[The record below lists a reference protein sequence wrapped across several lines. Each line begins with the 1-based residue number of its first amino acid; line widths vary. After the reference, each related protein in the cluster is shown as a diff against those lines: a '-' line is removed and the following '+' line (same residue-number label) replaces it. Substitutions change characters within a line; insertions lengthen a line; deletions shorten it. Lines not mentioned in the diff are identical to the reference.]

1 MPTHRL
7 APMGEERNSQ
17 SHKALWWSCLVSL
30 ILLVV
35 FAWLQVS
42 RSAVMELKAQWLW
55 LAILPILIVLITGR
69 YIGKLKGP
77 GIEFEVYKS
86 DSQMRQLASTPPQA
100 PPGLAEAPPAVSPE
114 NLLSVAKGV
123 PGASDD
129 IWTSARQ
136 SEYERTDRLFLVHVY
151 EPSTIPVQ
159 KYDITIFLMRHIPGS
174 TPNQRDG
181 FSEVEKLELCFGPA
195 WGNQIFT
202 ARNNGGLIGVRT
214 SAWGSF
220 LATGRVIFKNHRPPV
235 ILHRYI
241 DFEMAPKKV
250 V

>member
-1 MPTHRL
+1 
-7 APMGEERNSQ
+7 MGEERISQ
-17 SHKALWWSCLVSL
+17 SHKALWWSCVVSV
-30 ILLVV
+30 ILFVV

-55 LAILPILIVLITGR
+55 LAIVPILIVLITGK

-77 GIEFEVYKS
+77 GIEFEAYKS
-86 DSQMRQLASTPPQA
+86 DSQMRQLPSTPPQA
-100 PPGLAEAPPAVSPE
+100 PTGLGEAPPAVSAAALP
-114 NLLSVAKGV
+114 SVATGA
-123 PGASDD
+123 PAASDD
-129 IWTSARQ
+129 DWILARK
-136 SEYERTDRLFLVHVY
+136 SEYERTNRLFLVHVY
-151 EPSTIPVQ
+151 EPSTIPAQ

-181 FSEVEKLELCFGPA
+181 FLEVEKLELCFGPA
-195 WGNQIFT
+195 WGNEIFT
-202 ARNNGGLIGVRT
+202 AGNNGGLIGVRT

-220 LATGRVIFKNHRPPV
+220 LATGRVIFKDRRPPV

>member
-1 MPTHRL
+1 
-7 APMGEERNSQ
+7 MGEDRNSQ
-17 SHKALWWSCLVSL
+17 SHKALWWSCGISL
-30 ILLVV
+30 ILLVG

-42 RSAVMELKAQWLW
+42 KSAVMELKAQWLW
-55 LAILPILIVLITGR
+55 LAILPILIVLITGK

-77 GIEFEVYKS
+77 GIEFEAYKS
-86 DSQMRQLASTPPQA
+86 DSQMRQLAFTPPQA
-100 PPGLAEAPPAVSPE
+100 PPGVAEAPPAASAQALP
-114 NLLSVAKGV
+114 SIAKGG
-123 PGASDD
+123 PSAPDGE
-129 IWTSARQ
+129 WTSAREL
-136 SEYERTDRLFLVHVY
+136 EYKRTNRLFLVHVY
-151 EPSTIPVQ
+151 EPSAIPAQ
-159 KYDITIFLMRHIPGS
+159 KYDITIFLMRHIAGS

-195 WGNQIFT
+195 WGNKIFT
-202 ARNNGGLIGVRT
+202 APNNGGLIGVRT

-220 LATGRVIFKNHRPPV
+220 LATGRVIFKDDRPPV